1 MATTD
6 EILSIVTAALF
17 AALLVQ
23 FAIRFARSHWWIYA
37 FIIFFCAI
45 RIVAYILRA
54 YVAVMNE
61 GLALG
66 KTIKNDYP
74 NYVSILITEMVFI
87 SIGAIFIILLMARL
101 YHSIL
106 PKLRHHAGDL
116 RGRFEATLVD
126 HTRLFML
133 PVIACIIVGAVFSSP
148 DYSADQQRI
157 GLICRKVGSL
167 GLFLFALVFLAAAEI
182 YRRRYPEAKR
192 AFGICVVVTG
202 LFVVSLIYK
211 IVATFYA
218 PALTNLALYYI
229 FSPLVELIALC
240 FLCVDL
246 QLHFMGRPEDK
257 V

>member
-17 AALLVQ
+17 AALFVQ
-23 FAIRFARSHWWIYA
+23 FCIRFARSKWGIYA
-37 FIIFFCAI
+37 FIIFFCSI

-54 YVAVMNE
+54 YLAVMNE
-61 GLALG
+61 GLAKG
-66 KTIKNDYP
+66 KTIEHDYP
-74 NYVSILITEMVFI
+74 NYVSILITQMVMV
-87 SIGAIFIILLMARL
+87 SIGAIFILLLMARL

-106 PKLRHHAGDL
+106 PKMRHHAGHE
-116 RGRFEATLVD
+116 RGRFESTLVD
-126 HTRLFML
+126 RTRLFML
-133 PVIACIIVGAVFSSP
+133 PVIACIIVGAVFASP
-148 DYSADQQRI
+148 DYSADQQNI
-157 GLICRKVGSL
+157 GLICRKVGVI
-167 GLFLFALVFLAAAEI
+167 GLFLYALVFLAAAGI

-192 AFGICVVVTG
+192 SFMICEVVTG

-211 IVATFYA
+211 IVATFSA
-218 PALTNLALYYI
+218 AALNNLTVYYI

-246 QLHFMGRPEDK
+246 QLHFLGRPEDK